1 MHGFVDDFYCMFLCA
16 DAARAVIAPPMIA
29 PATLGYR
36 AQKVCYSS
44 DTKCIALKI
53 LLPQRVYR
61 ARSRQVYTSSVVCSI
76 FVVGVLLLYP
86 VDTIVTCSAALPS
99 ASDVGFG
106 AAGVEKAAGGRLPH
120 AHWGNGRP
128 GGEANVRNRRD
139 VRLPIEAHAALRHA
153 L

>member
-36 AQKVCYSS
+36 AQKVCY
-44 DTKCIALKI
+44 DTPATRSVSRSKFCYPSECIALALGKSI
-53 LLPQRVYR
+53 RAVSYAQFLLSVYCCCTR
-61 ARSRQVYTSSVVCSI
+61 CTPS
-76 FVVGVLLLYP
+76 
-86 VDTIVTCSAALPS
+86 LPS

>member
-1 MHGFVDDFYCMFLCA
+1 
-16 DAARAVIAPPMIA
+16 MIA
-29 PATLGYR
+29 PAARSVSRSEMMLSQRHEVYR
-36 AQKVCYSS
+36 AQKFCFNLQQLVPSHP
-44 DTKCIALKI
+44 LHW
-53 LLPQRVYR
+53 LQRHEVYR
-61 ARSRQVYTSSVVCSI
+61 ARPRQLYTSSVVCSI

-86 VDTIVTCSAALPS
+86 VHVMVTCSAALPS

-106 AAGVEKAAGGRLPH
+106 AAGVEEAAGGRLPH